1 MRFLTVMIVAAML
14 GYAAI
19 TALQYAADTLTGSR
33 VARVAAIDI
42 QTR

>member
-19 TALQYAADTLTGSR
+19 TAMQYAAGTLTDSR
-33 VARVAAIDI
+33 DARVAAIDM

>member
-14 GYAAI
+14 GYAAV
-19 TALQYAADTLTGSR
+19 TALRYAADMLTGSR
-33 VARVAAIDI
+33 DARVAAIDL